1 MNLHRACLAL
11 LVLAPWLA
19 VAGVVVVA
27 HELVTWH
34 RLWWVVAGCGALV
47 AAFEAG
53 AVAYRTLKV
62 RPVVSRAEAVG
73 RLRKRRWR
81 FLRSGLRPPFEA

>member
-19 VAGVVVVA
+19 VAGAVVVA
-27 HELVTWH
+27 RELATWH
-34 RLWWVVAGCGALV
+34 RLWWAAAGCATLVVA
-47 AAFEAG
+47 FEVSV
-53 AVAYRTLKV
+53 VAYRTLKV
-62 RPVVSRAEAVG
+62 RPVVSRAEAVR

-81 FLRSGLRPPFEA
+81 FLRSGLGPPFEV

>member
-1 MNLHRACLAL
+1 MNLRRLCLAA

-19 VAGVVVVA
+19 LAGVLVVA

-34 RLWWVVAGCGALV
+34 RLWWVVAGCAALV

-53 AVAYRTLKV
+53 TVAYRTLKV
-62 RPVVSRAEAVG
+62 RPAVSRTEAVR

-81 FLRSGLRPPFEA
+81 FLRSGLGAPFEV

>member
-1 MNLHRACLAL
+1 MNLRRLCLAA
-11 LVLAPWLA
+11 LVLMPWLA
-19 VAGVVVVA
+19 LAGVLVVT

-34 RLWWVVAGCGALV
+34 RPWWVLTGCAALV

-53 AVAYRTLKV
+53 TVAYRTLKV
-62 RPVVSRAEAVG
+62 QPAVSRAEAVG

-81 FLRSGLRPPFEA
+81 FLRSGLGPPVEV

>member
-19 VAGVVVVA
+19 VAGVLVVA

-34 RLWWVVAGCGALV
+34 RLWWVVAGCAALV

-53 AVAYRTLKV
+53 TVAYRTLKV
-62 RPVVSRAEAVG
+62 RPAVSRAEAVR

-81 FLRSGLRPPFEA
+81 FLRSGLGPPFEA